1 MNIVFWLAVVTLL
14 ILLWFLLAFLF
25 RPVGRFFRSIW
36 NGAIS
41 EINKTDDNKEEDE
54 E

>member
-1 MNIVFWLAVVTLL
+1 MNIVFWLAVVALL

-41 EINKTDDNKEEDE
+41 EINKEEDE